1 MIFSACYKQILNRFF
16 ILNLKHCY
24 GKAVSFLANNFNF
37 FHLFYAF
44 SIHFLIT
51 CNNHFTNFS
60 IQLPFRF
67 NKLIIICSF
76 QTISLTIPLVP
87 IRLLCNDIFI
97 YFSKKKYISYSL
109 SVCVCVHFLLLIL
122 LIVLRTRYLHIMGD
136 TSSSDTISLGMVLMV
151 NVKKAR

>member
-1 MIFSACYKQILNRFF
+1 MLKTLLLFIFENFMLMIFSASYKQILNRFF

-24 GKAVSFLANNFNF
+24 CKAVSFLANNFNF

-97 YFSKKKYISYSL
+97 YFSKKSTFLTAYQF
-109 SVCVCVHFLLLIL
+109 VCVCIFCF
-122 LIVLRTRYLHIMGD
+122 
-136 TSSSDTISLGMVLMV
+136 SFC
-151 NVKKAR
+151 